1 MAYIRLMH
9 HNTISR
15 LALSIFALTVL
26 GCASAQ
32 AQLSKV
38 KHVVVI
44 YMENHSFDNLWGQF
58 PGADGLRQAKQ
69 ENIIQLDAGG
79 QPYTVLPPVPHSS
92 AFPVNLP
99 NNVFD
104 IDQYVAADQVS
115 PDVTH
120 RFYQEQLQID
130 GGKMDKYAL
139 YNETKG
145 FTMGYYKTA

>member
-32 AQLSKV
+32 AHISKV

-58 PGADGLRQAKQ
+58 PGADGLSQAKKEQ
-69 ENIIQLDAGG
+69 IIQLDATGN
-79 QPYTVLPPVPHSS
+79 PYTTLPPVPSSS
-92 AFPVNLP
+92 AFPTNLA
-99 NNVFD
+99 NDVFN
-104 IDQYVAADQVS
+104 IDQYV
-115 PDVTH
+115 
-120 RFYQEQLQID
+120 
-130 GGKMDKYAL
+130 
-139 YNETKG
+139 
-145 FTMGYYKTA
+145 